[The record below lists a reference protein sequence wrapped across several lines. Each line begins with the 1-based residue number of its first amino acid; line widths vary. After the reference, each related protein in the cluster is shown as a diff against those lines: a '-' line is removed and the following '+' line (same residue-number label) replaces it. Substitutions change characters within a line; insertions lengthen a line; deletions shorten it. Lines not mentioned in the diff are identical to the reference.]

1 MAVFLESTG
10 KDFCDINLVLDSQVI
25 AAHKSILSARTQY
38 FQAMFRSF
46 MPPDNTVNV
55 STFILFMLFRKS
67 SYILRRDFI
76 FY

>member
-10 KDFCDINLVLDSQVI
+10 KDFCDISLVLDGQVI
-25 AAHKSILSARTQY
+25 MAHKSILSARTQY

-55 STFILFMLFRKS
+55 SFVIP
-67 SYILRRDFI
+67 
-76 FY
+76 